1 MGWLIALGIFAGIAL
16 VPIGIRGIYRQND
29 PGVWVILGPA
39 VIRIY
44 PGSGKQKDKPKNEE
58 AEKDKKVSSG
68 NNQSGGSLKDFEPL
82 LKTVLAF
89 LGEFRRKLRVNRLE
103 LQLVMAGDDPCDL
116 AVNYG
121 RAWAAVGTI
130 LPQLERVFVI
140 KKRDVAVACDFTG
153 ETTKVYVHLDV
164 SITIGRL
171 LMLLTRYG
179 IRGFN
184 QFKTIKNLRKGGAKL

>member
-1 MGWLIALGIFAGIAL
+1 MGWLIALGILTGI
-16 VPIGIRGIYRQND
+16 VFMPIGLRGIYRQSES
-29 PGVWVILGPA
+29 GVWVILGPA
-39 VIRIY
+39 AIRIY

-58 AEKDKKVSSG
+58 TEKDKKVSSG
-68 NNQSGGSLKDFEPL
+68 NHQSGGSLKDFEPL
-82 LKTVLAF
+82 LKTVLTF

-103 LQLVMAGDDPCDL
+103 LRLIMAGDDPCDL

-130 LPQLERVFVI
+130 LPQLERIFVI
-140 KKRDVAVACDFTG
+140 KKREIAVACDFTG
-153 ETTKVYVHLDV
+153 ESTRIYVRLV
-164 SITIGRL
+164 ASITVGRL
-171 LMLLTRYG
+171 LVLLAKHG